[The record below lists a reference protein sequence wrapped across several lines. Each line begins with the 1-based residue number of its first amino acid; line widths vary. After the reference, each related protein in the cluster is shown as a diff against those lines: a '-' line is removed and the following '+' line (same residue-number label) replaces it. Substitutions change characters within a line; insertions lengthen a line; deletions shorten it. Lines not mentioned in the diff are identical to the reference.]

1 MKFNMRYNHMHNKM
15 KQDYNNNRAV
25 IYLRVSSKGQEE
37 NGFSLDAQE
46 KMCKEYAEKENLQ
59 VVKIWK
65 GAESAWGKIERANF
79 KEMIT
84 YVKKKFRYKT
94 YHF

>member
-1 MKFNMRYNHMHNKM
+1 MSEELKK
-15 KQDYNNNRAV
+15 AV

-46 KMCKEYAEKENLQ
+46 KLAIEYATKHRLK

-65 GAESAWGKIERANF
+65 GAESAWGKIERQNF
-79 KEMIT
+79 SAMLA
-84 YVKKKFRYKT
+84 YVKNIPMSDTSFLT
-94 YHF
+94 C